1 MAESAEV
8 VPGVTPGLK
17 GIAGDWSSDQVAFRG
32 APWGKAMMWI
42 FLLSD
47 TFIFSIFL
55 ISLLF
60 FPCLFCPVY
69 FVLLCVFLLRMALCL
84 MTCAL

>member
-1 MAESAEV
+1 MAENAEV

-47 TFIFSIFL
+47 TFIFSILYLTFFKFL
-55 ISLLF
+55 I
-60 FPCLFCPVY
+60 CLFNTHG
-69 FVLLCVFLLRMALCL
+69 FIW
-84 MTCAL
+84 

>member
-1 MAESAEV
+1 MNTATDTASVEEME
-8 VPGVTPGLK
+8 PGVTGGTK
-17 GIAGDWSSDQVAFRG
+17 GIVADWSSDQVAFRT

-55 ISLLF
+55 KRSQ
-60 FPCLFCPVY
+60 
-69 FVLLCVFLLRMALCL
+69 VLHG
-84 MTCAL
+84 TTG